1 MLEDK
6 QFKNMAFTGSNSCWS
21 LSTSI
26 ENKLEEQL
34 VVFSVAVNQDIYREE
49 GQAGIY
55 LNSITMVHTTSDK
68 KISRTF
74 QGFFK
79 DKL

>member
-34 VVFSVAVNQDIYREE
+34 VVFSVAVNQDVY
-49 GQAGIY
+49 
-55 LNSITMVHTTSDK
+55 K
-68 KISRTF
+68 KAKQESSRI
-74 QGFFK
+74 
-79 DKL
+79 L